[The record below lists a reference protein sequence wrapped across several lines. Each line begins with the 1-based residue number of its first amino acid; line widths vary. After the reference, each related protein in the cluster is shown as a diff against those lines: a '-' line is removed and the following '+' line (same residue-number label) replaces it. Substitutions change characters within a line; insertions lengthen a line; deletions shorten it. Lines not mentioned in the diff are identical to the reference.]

1 MWQGI
6 VQNFKLTNSGF
17 VVHTKL
23 LFPNFIR
30 CNIQWNL
37 EKQPRSG
44 HLTFHQSLTQ
54 TRTSKLFRNNFVS
67 ENFSYSRR
75 LSIRIAENLYSL
87 LSNTYFFLID
97 FRCST
102 AVPFHSIL
110 SFSHRSKRTH
120 THSLNSLPLLMSD
133 EVQRRQR
140 HNLIVTTAADRSPK
154 QEHDWRVW
162 VLSLCSS
169 EVYDQM
175 FTITNY

>member
-6 VQNFKLTNSGF
+6 VQNFKLANSGF

-23 LFPNFIR
+23 LFPFIR
-30 CNIQWNL
+30 VDGCNIQWNL

-44 HLTFHQSLTQ
+44 HLTFHQSLTK

-102 AVPFHSIL
+102 AVPFHSFIL
-110 SFSHRSKRTH
+110 SPIKTDTYSLIKLSADERWSSAPPAPQFDRHYCCWSIAETRTRLK
-120 THSLNSLPLLMSD
+120 S
-133 EVQRRQR
+133 
-140 HNLIVTTAADRSPK
+140 
-154 QEHDWRVW
+154 
-162 VLSLCSS
+162 LSLVSLLIRS
-169 EVYDQM
+169 LRSNVYDH
-175 FTITNY
+175 

>member
-1 MWQGI
+1 MKFRK
-6 VQNFKLTNSGF
+6 NN
-17 VVHTKL
+17 
-23 LFPNFIR
+23 R
-30 CNIQWNL
+30 
-37 EKQPRSG
+37 RSG
-44 HLTFHQSLTQ
+44 HLTFHQSLTK

-87 LSNTYFFLID
+87 LSNTHFFLID

-102 AVPFHSIL
+102 AVPFHYFIL
-110 SFSHRSKRTH
+110 SPIKTD
-120 THSLNSLPLLMSD
+120 TYSLIKPLLMSD

-140 HNLIVTTAADRSPK
+140 HNLIVTIAADRSPK